1 MKAKVYKEEELISK
15 FKKDFKL
22 LTEKDIEYC
31 SWLCSWSF
39 VKHSSGQIVKCEG
52 TPENKWRILG
62 ANWLFPMEIGQLV
75 LGIKKPTKKKQW

>member
-1 MKAKVYKEEELISK
+1 MKVRVYQEEELKSK
-15 FKKDFKL
+15 HKKDFKPM
-22 LTEKDIEYC
+22 TEKDIEYC

-62 ANWLFPMEIGQLV
+62 TSGLFPMEIGQSILE
-75 LGIKKPTKKKQW
+75 IKKPRKSKQW